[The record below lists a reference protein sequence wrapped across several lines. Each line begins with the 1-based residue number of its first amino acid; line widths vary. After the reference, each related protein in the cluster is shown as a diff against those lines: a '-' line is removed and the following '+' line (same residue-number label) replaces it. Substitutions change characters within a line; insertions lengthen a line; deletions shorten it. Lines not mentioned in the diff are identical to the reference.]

1 MVEPH
6 NFTGTAEQKELVIGG
21 SAAMWGEFVDATNL
35 MSRTW
40 PRASAVGESK
50 LSFGQSRFRDFC
62 ISGFFFITNI
72 RIQVNDCGL
81 HQMST
86 VQKRHYLD

>member
-50 LSFGQSRFRDFC
+50 LTTLKDVFLKN
-62 ISGFFFITNI
+62 SGRNLT
-72 RIQVNDCGL
+72 
-81 HQMST
+81 
-86 VQKRHYLD
+86 

>member
-50 LSFGQSRFRDFC
+50 LTTSP
-62 ISGFFFITNI
+62 
-72 RIQVNDCGL
+72 
-81 HQMST
+81 
-86 VQKRHYLD
+86 K